1 MLLNENGEIKICDF
15 GFACK
20 IDPGEK
26 MKELCG
32 SYEYLAPEV
41 VRKEG
46 YNKSVDIYCLGLLF
60 YELLVG
66 SNPFEGVTPE
76 TISEIKNKPI
86 NF

>member
-1 MLLNENGEIKICDF
+1 
-15 GFACK
+15 
-20 IDPGEK
+20 

-41 VRKEG
+41 IRKEG

-76 TISEIKNKPI
+76 TISEIKSKPI
-86 NF
+86 NFQKKSLSTTVRDLLKKLLKDRP